1 MAKRPVPLYD
11 FKAFGAAIKA
21 ARNEYGESRKKVSDE
36 LYISPRYLANIEN
49 KGQQPSLSGVLS
61 AWFRRLL
68 ICHGRMR
75 NTAYSF
81 ITSFLGH
88 IRVWDYPNK
97 QNARALYGKR
107 GHFSQTGTRLL
118 CLLCSCFYPYFFA
131 FFPLT

>member
-1 MAKRPVPLYD
+1 
-11 FKAFGAAIKA
+11 
-21 ARNEYGESRKKVSDE
+21 
-36 LYISPRYLANIEN
+36 
-49 KGQQPSLSGVLS
+49 SGVLS

-118 CLLCSCFYPYFFA
+118 CLLCSCFYPYTPVSLALGFLSAAYLCRAIGAVFRPVAARRNRAAAYRATLQIGFPAAGDLFA
-131 FFPLT
+131 KLPVGG